1 MRRAEKKKSKG
12 VGRRI
17 EVFERNRGMLGMLR
31 SISSRWNS
39 IRRDAKIRHGPE
51 KLSLRSQMNKE
62 GGGKKKFAS
71 ARAPVRWS
79 SSSRMK
85 LISHKCKVCSDLRF
99 EA

>member
-17 EVFERNRGMLGMLR
+17 EVFERNGAMLGMLW

-62 GGGKKKFAS
+62 GVGKKS
-71 ARAPVRWS
+71 LLQRGLP
-79 SSSRMK
+79 
-85 LISHKCKVCSDLRF
+85 
-99 EA
+99 